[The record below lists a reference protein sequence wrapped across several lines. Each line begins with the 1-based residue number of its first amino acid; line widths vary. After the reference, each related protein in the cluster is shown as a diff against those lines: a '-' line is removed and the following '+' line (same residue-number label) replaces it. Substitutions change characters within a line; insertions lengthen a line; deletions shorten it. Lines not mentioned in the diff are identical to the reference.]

1 VRGIRFYLYPI
12 DVCVRDDHGE
22 TLPAAFA
29 ERCETTLDRR
39 RKRDRARLVWS
50 RSLHP
55 LSAPVA
61 KPDRGFSRGSRQ
73 KYRPRS
79 GRQDAPGVNFPGWGQ
94 DDLIPAGANAPRD
107 KPGKRIE
114 SAARFAAWRRQADCW
129 KEGRRLQTGDT
140 VPSPSG
146 ILRRHPLHG
155 AAPSAKERKT
165 TNSEWQH
172 DARSPNTGRRWARRG
187 RRHRVHGD
195 GMGRMYWLR
204 FRKRRRC
211 CVGQGTGHCDP
222 ASPHAIKRQ
231 NPDARF
237 KSR

>member
-1 VRGIRFYLYPI
+1 MARRSRPHSQKDVKPHWIVAVSEIEHGWFGVDRYIRSQP
-12 DVCVRDDHGE
+12 R
-22 TLPAAFA
+22 LPSLIGDSVAGAA
-29 ERCETTLDRR
+29 
-39 RKRDRARLVWS
+39 KS
-50 RSLHP
+50 I
-55 LSAPVA
+55 
-61 KPDRGFSRGSRQ
+61 G
-73 KYRPRS
+73 PRS